1 MKDKFRNKYRSDSA
15 RKQSW
20 DYGSDGAYFVTI
32 CTHNRVKYFG
42 EILVTNGEKNR
53 MNFTDTGKLA
63 EQFWLEIPNH
73 FGFVQLDA
81 FVVMPD
87 HIHGIIIINKM
98 GNPTVRT
105 PRLGVRIESHNLDA
119 PNSPELDADFGT
131 PKLDVDFG
139 TPKLDVDFG
148 TPKLDADFGTPK
160 LDVDFGTP
168 KLDVPTGIKTLDDPT
183 KKWKPGTLGV
193 MINQYK
199 RICTIHARKINPEF
213 SWQPRFYEH
222 IIRDEQSFNQIKQYI
237 NLNPDQWK
245 G

>member
-15 RKQSW
+15 RNQSW

-42 EILVTNGEKNR
+42 EILVSNGEKNR

-63 EQFWLEIPNH
+63 EQFWHEIPNQ

-98 GNPTVRT
+98 GNLTVRR
-105 PRLGVRIESHNLDA
+105 PNLGVPIESHNLDA
-119 PNSPELDADFGT
+119 SNSS
-131 PKLDVDFG
+131 
-139 TPKLDVDFG
+139 
-148 TPKLDADFGTPK
+148 KLDADFGTPK
-160 LDVDFGTP
+160 LV
-168 KLDVPTGIKTLDDPT
+168 VPTGIKTLDDPT
-183 KKWKPGTLGV
+183 KKWKSGTLGV
-193 MINQYK
+193 IINQYK